1 MKQCF
6 NATEVANETENVA
19 IEATSSNK
27 LNSNCMGE
35 EKVIATDV
43 AQETVADADATI
55 ENVNAADNAA
65 SVNNFQSP
73 DMVDDSKI
81 KEHPTRI
88 AIIDGE
94 EREIIVARTEYD
106 MEQPKDKRKLLE
118 KMDKTKLFK
127 CFYHLTM
134 PEIFWQEGLPLF
146 DEIGNKIDEGTDNV
160 FVFCPTSDSFWRER
174 LEEKLEYVEILPFGS
189 VQEYARAVGCA
200 NLYSRGLSNIEKMG
214 VAALATG
221 DEACKTVYEFA
232 KENKLNVTTAKLYL
246 DYRVKP
252 TDIQSMTM
260 GMMEEARPELG
271 RTKEEAQELLD
282 QATEKFGKNAQ
293 KRYVIRAV
301 NSLLHSDDCYSLE
314 QVKEAISL
322 VTEAEV
328 DSIKAANSAE
338 KELIISSKLTKWL
351 MKDQRI
357 EEAA

>member
-1 MKQCF
+1 MEQYF
-6 NATEVANETENVA
+6 NATEVANESENVA
-19 IEATSSNK
+19 VETTSINNSKLKEMIEKRN
-27 LNSNCMGE
+27 E
-35 EKVIATDV
+35 EV
-43 AQETVADADATI
+43 AR
-55 ENVNAADNAA
+55 
-65 SVNNFQSP
+65 
-73 DMVDDSKI
+73 
-81 KEHPTRI
+81 PTRV

-106 MEQPKDKRKLLE
+106 MELPKDKRRLME

-146 DEIGNKIDEGTDNV
+146 DENGNKIDEGTKNV

-174 LEEKLEYVEILPFGS
+174 LEEKLEYVEILHFES
-189 VQEYARAVGCA
+189 VQEYAKAVGCA

-260 GMMEEARPELG
+260 GLMEEARPEIG
-271 RTKEEAQELLD
+271 RTKEEAQKLLAKASD
-282 QATEKFGKNAQ
+282 KFGKNAM

-301 NSLLHSDDCYSLE
+301 NSLLHGGDDYSLE
-314 QVKEAISL
+314 QVMKAIGS
-322 VTEAEV
+322 VTDAEV
-328 DSIKAANSAE
+328 DSIKDANSAE
-338 KELIISSKLTKWL
+338 KESIISSKLTKWL
-351 MKDQRI
+351 MKDPII
-357 EEAA
+357 EEAP